1 MHDMEIPAQKQYM
14 HTMERLVAPLNKSA
28 TFFQAPCS
36 IKLIFDSMEKYP
48 RPRSEGAGNKTIVKW
63 CLKNCE

>member
-1 MHDMEIPAQKQYM
+1 MKSDARKKVALFVNMPMALQCMALKYQHKNSM

-36 IKLIFDSMEKYP
+36 IKLMF
-48 RPRSEGAGNKTIVKW
+48 
-63 CLKNCE
+63 